1 MGDLLGLFCLTGSL
15 KGPLTE
21 IRLFIHTCMSHVIR
35 TGIEFSRKKKDSDML
50 FKGTGHILV
59 ILKDQSSH
67 LVYLN
72 IYYA

>member
-1 MGDLLGLFCLTGSL
+1 MRSGYLSIHVCHMSFEQELSSL
-15 KGPLTE
+15 E
-21 IRLFIHTCMSHVIR
+21 
-35 TGIEFSRKKKDSDML
+35 KKKDSDML